1 MMIQRVQS
9 LIAIAIVFLLLLSH
23 PAKASTQEMGQKVF
37 EVQCIGCHEN
47 GGNII
52 RRGKTLRQAALK
64 RNGYDSLETVV
75 DIVTNGKSNMSAYRD
90 RISAEEIQ
98 AVSGFV
104 LAWAN
109 ADWK

>member
-1 MMIQRVQS
+1 MIHRVQS
-9 LIAIAIVFLLLLSH
+9 LIAIAFISLLLMTL
-23 PAKASTQEMGQKVF
+23 PAQAINLELGQKVF

-52 RRGKTLRQAALK
+52 RRGKTLKQAALK

-104 LAWAN
+104 LSRAN

>member
-1 MMIQRVQS
+1 MIQRVQS
-9 LIAIAIVFLLLLSH
+9 LIAIAFISLLLMTL
-23 PAKASTQEMGQKVF
+23 PAQATNLELGQKVF

-52 RRGKTLRQAALK
+52 RRGKTLKQAALK
-64 RNGYDSLETVV
+64 RNGYDSLEAVV

-90 RISAEEIQ
+90 RISTEEIQ

-104 LAWAN
+104 LARAS